1 MGYAIVKG
9 KYHKGPKKNKRRTR
23 SATAASKQQT
33 TSRNDSVLNDNRDLI
48 KALSEM
54 DNASI
59 ATFVGATAGPNPT
72 GCTLIVHGGE
82 RSGGSR
88 PSSGGMAY
96 VASLGGGHGGGAVAF
111 PKGGRIV
118 AVVPNEPTT
127 EPKEEIVGYIVRKP
141 NGEMV
146 LRFK

>member
-23 SATAASKQQT
+23 SATTATPKT
-33 TSRNDSVLNDNRDLI
+33 RSRTDSILDDNRDLI

-59 ATFVGATAGPNPT
+59 ATFVGSTAGPNPT
-72 GCTLIVHGGE
+72 GCTLVVHGGE
-82 RSGGSR
+82 CRGGSR

>member
-9 KYHKGPKKNKRRTR
+9 KYHQGPKKNKRRTR
-23 SATAASKQQT
+23 SATTAAKPQT
-33 TSRNDSVLNDNRDLI
+33 RSRTDAVLDDNRDLI

-72 GCTLIVHGGE
+72 GCTLVVHGGD
-82 RSGGSR
+82 RGGSR
-88 PSSGGMAY
+88 PSGGMAY
-96 VASLGGGHGGGAVAF
+96 VASLGGHGGGAATF
-111 PKGGRIV
+111 PTGGRIV
-118 AVVPNEPTT
+118 AVVPNEPTA

>member
-23 SATAASKQQT
+23 SATTAAKPQT
-33 TSRNDSVLNDNRDLI
+33 RSRTDAILDDNRDLI

-72 GCTLIVHGGE
+72 GCTIVVHGGE
-82 RSGGSR
+82 CSGSR
-88 PSSGGMAY
+88 PSGGMAY
-96 VASLGGGHGGGAVAF
+96 VAGLGGHGAGAVPF

-118 AVVPNEPTT
+118 AVVPNEPTA